1 MLISMCQSIPPI
13 LTELLSLNLQT
24 SFPLMIKKLTCAIIE
39 RMPRTAINAATLSGE
54 NFII

>member
-1 MLISMCQSIPPI
+1 MLISMCQPI
-13 LTELLSLNLQT
+13 LTELLSVNLQV
-24 SFPLMIKKLTCAIIE
+24 SLPLMKKKLTCAIIE